1 MARLMLFAVS
11 LAALFVLPA
20 GCAQEPPRPDDAVP
34 PTGEQES
41 KEGHKVA
48 VIETNMGSMTVE
60 LFTAD
65 APGTC
70 DNFIKLAENGFYKGK
85 EFYRVVK
92 GHVIQAGGEDKDTV
106 DYTIK
111 AEINPHKH
119 ITGAVGMARSAELDS
134 ASTEFYICHAPRPHL
149 DGKYTVFGQVTE
161 GLDVLDKIGSTEV
174 KEQFYGEVAFHRPVK
189 PVVINSITIKK

>member
-1 MARLMLFAVS
+1 VNRLTVTGFLIIT
-11 LAALFVLPA
+11 VLLA
-20 GCAQEPPRPDDAVP
+20 GCRSEATRPGTEA
-34 PTGEQES
+34 TEQA
-41 KEGHKVA
+41 KPVLA
-48 VIETNMGSMTVE
+48 VIETNMGSMAVE
-60 LFTAD
+60 LFTED

-70 DNFIKLAENGFYKGK
+70 ENFIKLAEQGFYKGK

-111 AEINPHKH
+111 AEINAHKH
-119 ITGAVGMARSAELDS
+119 ITGAVGMARGPELDS

-161 GLDVLDKIGSTEV
+161 GLDVLDSIGNTEV

-189 PVVINSITIKK
+189 PVVISKVTISTLRK